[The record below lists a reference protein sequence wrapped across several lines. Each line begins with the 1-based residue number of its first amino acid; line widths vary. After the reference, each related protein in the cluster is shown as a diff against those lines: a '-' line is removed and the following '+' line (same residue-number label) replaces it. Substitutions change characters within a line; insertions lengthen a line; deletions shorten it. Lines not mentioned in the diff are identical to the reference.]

1 MAYTTC
7 VPLVDASWTGPRAAE
22 ALPYCPLSPADL
34 LPHTSA
40 SPHPPVSQDRGVKA
54 VLDKARNLLRDNAGS
69 LDNSRTI
76 DSLAMTESSIKK
88 VHVGG

>member
-1 MAYTTC
+1 MLLC
-7 VPLVDASWTGPRAAE
+7 HIGLCSPLI
-22 ALPYCPLSPADL
+22 
-34 LPHTSA
+34 LPHTFA
-40 SPHPPVSQDRGVKA
+40 SPHSSVSQDRGVKA

-88 VHVGG
+88 VHVGGSGESMGWVQYQSCF